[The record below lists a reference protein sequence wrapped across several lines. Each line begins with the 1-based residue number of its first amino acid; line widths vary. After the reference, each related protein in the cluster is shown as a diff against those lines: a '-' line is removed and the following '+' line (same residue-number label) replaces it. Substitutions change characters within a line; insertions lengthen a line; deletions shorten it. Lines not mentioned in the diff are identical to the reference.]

1 MMSSSCPGDATGA
14 GSAHA
19 LEAAGSGLAVEAVK
33 ATDAPNAPNA
43 PDAPTA
49 CNAADAAT
57 ASALLAASPLDALD
71 ARVLLC
77 HALGWR
83 RTELITRAHDPLPV
97 PAVAMFKRLEARR
110 VAGEPVAQ
118 LVGEREFYGRRFV
131 VTPAV
136 LIPRP
141 DTERL
146 VELALAD
153 IDRRAA
159 ASATAS
165 APHRRLRVLDLGTG
179 SGAIAVT
186 IAAERPAVD
195 VVATDRSTDA
205 LAVARANAAALL
217 ASDRAATRLCFLAG
231 DWFDALG
238 AVSGDTPDTTLCTT
252 LGTTSDTTSDTAPG
266 DASEDTI
273 GMKFDLIV
281 SNPPYI
287 AVGDPHLSAGD
298 LRFEPRGALTDEGDG
313 LGAIRAI
320 AAAAPRW
327 LLAGGALMIEH
338 GYDQGDAVRRIVSAA
353 GLHAVGT
360 ARDLGDRDRV
370 TYARL

>member
-1 MMSSSCPGDATGA
+1 MPPLRA
-14 GSAHA
+14 GNVP
-19 LEAAGSGLAVEAVK
+19 GSGSEQAV
-33 ATDAPNAPNA
+33 DAG
-43 PDAPTA
+43 T
-49 CNAADAAT
+49 
-57 ASALLAASPLDALD
+57 LLAASPLDALD

-83 RTELITRAHDPLPV
+83 RTELITRAHVPLD
-97 PAVAMFKRLEARR
+97 AVAVAAFKRLEARR
-110 VAGEPVAQ
+110 AAGEPVAQ
-118 LVGEREFYGRRFV
+118 LVGAREFYGRRFA
-131 VTPAV
+131 VTAAV

-141 DTERL
+141 DTELL

-159 ASATAS
+159 APVDARV
-165 APHRRLRVLDLGTG
+165 PHRTLRILDLGTG

-186 IAAERPAVD
+186 IAAERPAVS
-195 VVATDRSTDA
+195 VVATDRSEDA

-217 ASDRAATRLCFLAG
+217 KTERGPTERGPTERGPTLPLDFLTG
-231 DWFDALG
+231 DWFGALDDA
-238 AVSGDTPDTTLCTT
+238 
-252 LGTTSDTTSDTAPG
+252 APR
-266 DASEDTI
+266 
-273 GMKFDLIV
+273 KFDLIV

-287 AVGDPHLSAGD
+287 AATDPHLENGD

-320 AAAAPRW
+320 AAGAPRW

-338 GYDQGDAVRRIVSAA
+338 GYDQGEAVRRVLVEN
-353 GLHAVGT
+353 GLQAVVT

-370 TYARL
+370 TCGRFAPPASPCDAPHRQDPAPPAETRT

>member
-1 MMSSSCPGDATGA
+1 MPRSRSKDAPGPGPARAAQALGSGEATGPV
-14 GSAHA
+14 G
-19 LEAAGSGLAVEAVK
+19 
-33 ATDAPNAPNA
+33 ATDAVG
-43 PDAPTA
+43 T
-49 CNAADAAT
+49 ADAA
-57 ASALLAASPLDALD
+57 SAGTLLAASPLDALD

-83 RTELITRAHDPLPV
+83 RTELITRAHAPLDAS
-97 PAVAMFKRLEARR
+97 AVVEFKRLEARR
-110 VAGEPVAQ
+110 AAGEPVAQ

-141 DTERL
+141 DTELL

-159 ASATAS
+159 ASAAVT
-165 APHRRLRVLDLGTG
+165 APHRPLRVLDLGTG

-186 IAAERPAVD
+186 IAAERPAVN
-195 VVATDRSTDA
+195 VVATDRSVEA

-217 ASDRAATRLCFLAG
+217 GAGQAAARLRFPAG
-231 DWFDALG
+231 DWFDALRE
-238 AVSGDTPDTTLCTT
+238 ASGDTSRVPLDEA
-252 LGTTSDTTSDTAPG
+252 SDAKVG
-266 DASEDTI
+266 L
-273 GMKFDLIV
+273 KFDLIV

-287 AVGDPHLSAGD
+287 AAADPHLDAGD

-320 AAAAPRW
+320 AAAAPHW
-327 LLAGGALMIEH
+327 LLADGALMIEH
-338 GYDQGDAVRRIVSAA
+338 GYDQGDAVRRILGAA
-353 GLHAVGT
+353 GLQTVVT

-370 TYARL
+370 TCGWRCARART